1 MDIPR
6 PDASRQRRI
15 RRIIIGAVA
24 LVVIVLVSVGLSR
37 LKPAAPTVDRA
48 TVWIETVKR
57 GSIDRQVRGLGVL
70 VPEDIRWIPAV
81 TQGRIERIVVRPGA
95 VVTPDTVL
103 VELSNPTL
111 VQAALEAEQ
120 QLKGAEANL
129 ASLKVRVE
137 NDLLAQRS
145 AAASL
150 EADYNQAK
158 LQAEADT
165 ELGKQG
171 LLAGL
176 NMKISQMKAAQLS
189 NRNDVEKKRLAQA
202 EASVQA
208 QLGAQTAEVE
218 RLRAALRLRQSEV
231 AQLKVRA
238 GMPGVLQILG
248 EHIEEGSQVG
258 PGTNLARVANP
269 MRLKAELK
277 VPETQAKDILIG
289 QTVSVD
295 TRNGFVSGRV
305 SRIDPAVVQG
315 SVTVDVALEG
325 ELPKGARP
333 DLSVDGTIE
342 LERLDNVLYVGRP
355 TYGQEQSK
363 VMLFRFE
370 RDGVT
375 AVHVPVTL
383 GRTSVSVV
391 EIKAGLKE
399 GDQVI
404 LSDMS
409 QYDTFDRVRVPR

>member
-1 MDIPR
+1 MDIAR
-6 PDASRQRRI
+6 PDVSRKRRI

-48 TVWIETVKR
+48 TVWIEAVKR

-70 VPEDIRWIPAV
+70 VPEDIRWITAV
-81 TQGRIERIVVRPGA
+81 TQGRIERIVARPGA

-103 VELSNPTL
+103 VELSNPLL
-111 VQAALEAEQ
+111 VQQAVEAEQ

-129 ASLKVRVE
+129 ESLKVTVQ
-137 NDLLAQRS
+137 NNLLSQQAV
-145 AAASL
+145 AAGVL
-150 EADYNQAK
+150 ADYNQAK
-158 LQAEADT
+158 LQAEADA

-171 LLAGL
+171 IQPEITV
-176 NMKISQMKAAQLS
+176 KISKMRADQLA
-189 NRNDVEKKRLAQA
+189 NRNDVEQKRLAQMQ
-202 EASVQA
+202 ASVQA
-208 QLGAQTAEVE
+208 QLGAQMAQVE
-218 RLRAALRLRQSEV
+218 QLRAALKLRQSEV

-248 EHIEEGSQVG
+248 ERIEEGAQVG

-269 MRLKAELK
+269 TRLKAELK
-277 VPETQAKDILIG
+277 VPETQAKDVQIG
-289 QTVSVD
+289 QSVVVD
-295 TRNGFVSGRV
+295 TRNGVVSGRV

-325 ELPKGARP
+325 DLPKGARP